1 MSNEPNETFEVE
13 SIKGKRKF
21 NGRVQY
27 LIHWKGYGS
36 SDDSWEYLDNLS
48 GCKQMIREFN
58 STLRDSDSKQSP
70 DGDVPQIATRNQ
82 QRQNPETEK
91 KLHKPP
97 HAINKD
103 KIRKQKPVQMI
114 KKTMKKLHK
123 PPHAINKDKIRKQK
137 PVQMIKR
144 KTMEFCK

>member
-82 QRQNPETEK
+82 QRQNPETETGSDDQEDDEET
-91 KLHKPP
+91 PQ
-97 HAINKD
+97 ATSRNQQ
-103 KIRKQKPVQMI
+103 R
-114 KKTMKKLHK
+114 
-123 PPHAINKDKIRKQK
+123 QK

>member
-82 QRQNPETEK
+82 QRQNPETETGSDDQEDDEET
-91 KLHKPP
+91 PQ
-97 HAINKD
+97 ATSRNQQ
-103 KIRKQKPVQMI
+103 RQ
-114 KKTMKKLHK
+114 KLHK